1 MTPHG
6 IRRKSGGA
14 ALGLSCA
21 ACFER
26 SVFVSAERGA
36 TGWIIRLI
44 LSPASVKSPSLRI
57 AHIN

>member
-36 TGWIIRLI
+36 TDRIIYIVLRL
-44 LSPASVKSPSLRI
+44 PSVKALLYG
-57 AHIN
+57 